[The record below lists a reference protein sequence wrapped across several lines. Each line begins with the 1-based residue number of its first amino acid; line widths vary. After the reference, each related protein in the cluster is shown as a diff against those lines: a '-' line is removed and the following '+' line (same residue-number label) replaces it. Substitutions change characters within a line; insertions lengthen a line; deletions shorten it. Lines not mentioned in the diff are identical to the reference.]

1 MKHKSAIA
9 VFNTPIIQAE
19 AVVTPHKRGSTMRVK
34 IRKLPAGEHGFHIHK
49 AGDLRGKG
57 CAGACAHF
65 HAGRKSVAHGGP
77 PGTRRA
83 RHSGDLG
90 NIRHTRK
97 NYRYYLADIK
107 PSMLWGRSLIIH
119 ADKDDLG
126 TGPHDDSKTTG
137 HSGAR
142 IGCAIFG
149 RGTEC

>member
-1 MKHKSAIA
+1 MNAVA
-9 VFNTPIIQAE
+9 VFNTAEIQAE
-19 AVVTPHKRGSTMRVK
+19 AVAIPRGRRGCTLRVK
-34 IRKLPAGEHGFHIHK
+34 IRKLPAGDHGFHIHK
-49 AGDLRGKG
+49 AGDLRGEG

-65 HAGRKSVAHGGP
+65 HVGRPCSHGGR

-90 NIRHTRK
+90 NIRGTRK
-97 NYRYYLADIK
+97 SYRFTLPDIK

-126 TGPHDDSKTTG
+126 LGPHDDSKTTG

-149 RGTEC
+149 RASKC